1 MKLFMVSE
9 VRILQVE
16 AVSEMLDY
24 SSILTRLIT

>member
-9 VRILQVE
+9 VRILKVE